1 MPLYQILR
9 DLYIV
14 QIVAGRTTSISMII
28 LDIMLKQIKQ
38 INKQLKIGDEFT
50 IYYAPTFTKNGEEQ
64 TTIYEP
70 HQYEVNVRSAIW
82 TKDCK
87 INKTG
92 SLTYFDVEKNSYRT
106 AIQTLQSIRIYINK
120 TMYVWKE
127 GK

>member
-1 MPLYQILR
+1 
-9 DLYIV
+9 
-14 QIVAGRTTSISMII
+14 MII

-38 INKQLKIGDEFT
+38 INKTLKIGDEFT
-50 IYYAPTFTKNGEEQ
+50 IYYAPTFTKEGSDQ

-70 HQYEVNVRSAIW
+70 HQYEVNVRQAIW

-92 SLTYFDVEKNSYRT
+92 SLTYFDVEKNAYRT

-120 TMYVWKE
+120 TMYVWEE

>member
-1 MPLYQILR
+1 
-9 DLYIV
+9 
-14 QIVAGRTTSISMII
+14 MII

-38 INKQLKIGDEFT
+38 INETLKIGQKFT
-50 IYYAPTFTKNGEEQ
+50 IYYAPAFTKEGSDQ

-70 HQYEVNVRSAIW
+70 HQYEVNVRQAIW

-87 INKTG
+87 INRTG
-92 SLTYFDVEKNSYRT
+92 SLTYFDVEKNAYRT

>member
-1 MPLYQILR
+1 MFQF
-9 DLYIV
+9 
-14 QIVAGRTTSISMII
+14 SISMII
-28 LDIMLKQIKQ
+28 LDIMLKQINQ

-82 TKDCK
+82 DKKCK

-92 SLTYFDVEKNSYRT
+92 SLTYFDVKKSSYRT
-106 AIQTLQSIRIYINK
+106 AIQTLQPIRIYKNK
-120 TMYVWKE
+120 IMYVWKE

>member
-1 MPLYQILR
+1 
-9 DLYIV
+9 
-14 QIVAGRTTSISMII
+14 MII

-38 INKQLKIGDEFT
+38 INKTLKIGDEFT
-50 IYYAPTFTKNGEEQ
+50 IYYAPTYTKDGQEQ

-82 TKDCK
+82 DEKCK

-92 SLTYFDVEKNSYRT
+92 SLVYFDVKKNAYRT
-106 AIQTLQSIRIYINK
+106 AIQTLQYIRIYINK
-120 TMYVWKE
+120 KMYVWKE

>member
-1 MPLYQILR
+1 
-9 DLYIV
+9 
-14 QIVAGRTTSISMII
+14 MII

-38 INKQLKIGDEFT
+38 INETLKIGDKFT
-50 IYYAPTFTKNGEEQ
+50 IYYAPAFTKDGQDQ
-64 TTIYEP
+64 TSIYDP
-70 HQYEVNVRSAIW
+70 HQYEVNVRPAIW

-92 SLTYFDVEKNSYRT
+92 SLTYFDVEKNAYRT

-120 TMYVWKE
+120 TMYVWNE

>member
-1 MPLYQILR
+1 
-9 DLYIV
+9 
-14 QIVAGRTTSISMII
+14 MII

-38 INKQLKIGDEFT
+38 INETLKIGDKFT
-50 IYYAPTFTKNGEEQ
+50 IYYAPTFTKEGSDQ

-70 HQYEVNVRSAIW
+70 HQYEVNVRKAIW

-87 INKTG
+87 INRTG
-92 SLTYFDVEKNSYRT
+92 SLTYFDVEKNAYRT

>member
-1 MPLYQILR
+1 
-9 DLYIV
+9 
-14 QIVAGRTTSISMII
+14 MII

-38 INKQLKIGDEFT
+38 INETLKIGDKFT
-50 IYYAPTFTKNGEEQ
+50 IYYAPTFTKDGQEQ

-82 TKDCK
+82 DEKCK

-92 SLTYFDVEKNSYRT
+92 SLTYYDVKKSSYRT
-106 AIQTLQSIRIYINK
+106 AIQTLQPIRIYKNK
-120 TMYVWKE
+120 IMYVWKE